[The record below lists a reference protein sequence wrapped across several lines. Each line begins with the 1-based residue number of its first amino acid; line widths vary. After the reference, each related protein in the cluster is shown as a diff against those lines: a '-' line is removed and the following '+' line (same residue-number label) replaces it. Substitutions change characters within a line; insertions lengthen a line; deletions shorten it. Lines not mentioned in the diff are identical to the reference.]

1 VKRRVVITGLGP
13 ATAIG
18 IGKKDFS
25 AGLYGLKPC
34 IAEIPSS
41 YEHNY
46 KFKSRYFVP
55 KPEFTLTDI
64 GIHKS
69 VEGMM
74 EESSRLSVLCT
85 KLALEDAGFQ
95 ISNTEKYLQVEGLEN
110 CGIIIGT
117 GMSSLQTALE
127 SYAAHIAGTDKS
139 AAESDCRSGSNLN
152 SNSNP
157 NSNSNSNPNPNPNP
171 NLNPNLNPNPN
182 PNKPHFNRMVIP
194 KLMTNAPAAW
204 ISILFGLKGFSYTLN
219 TACASGSYAI
229 GEAYE
234 TILSGRCDVIL
245 AGGVEVLAEKHGAIM
260 RGFDML
266 SALTRAKDGRPLPFS
281 RQRSGFLFNEGAGC
295 VLVLEE
301 LARARKRG
309 AGIYAEIVGY
319 EACSDAYS
327 IVQMDP
333 SGDSI
338 TSLFQKI
345 TGGIK
350 VDYLNAHGTAT
361 IANDDIEAKV
371 IQWIFGAAG
380 AQPYINSTKGILGH
394 SIGASGAIE
403 VAVVALSI
411 KKSRIHGNITT
422 DPLENLNLPLET
434 LTAPIDYALS
444 ASYGFGGHNALILL
458 KRYEDHE

>member
-25 AGLYGLKPC
+25 AGLYGLKTC
-34 IAEIPSS
+34 IVGIPSS
-41 YEHNY
+41 YEQNY
-46 KFKSRYFVP
+46 TFKSRYFVP
-55 KPEFTLTDI
+55 KPEFALTDL
-64 GIHKS
+64 GIHQS

-95 ISNTEKYLQVEGLEN
+95 ISNAEKYLQVEGLEN
-110 CGIIIGT
+110 CGIIIGI

-127 SYAAHIAGTDKS
+127 SYTAHIAGTDKS
-139 AAESDCRSGSNLN
+139 ASESDCRSGSG
-152 SNSNP
+152 S
-157 NSNSNSNPNPNPNP
+157 
-171 NLNPNLNPNPN
+171 NLNPNPN
-182 PNKPHFNRMVIP
+182 PNKPRFNRMVIP
-194 KLMTNAPAAW
+194 MLMTNAPTAW
-204 ISILFGLKGFSYTLN
+204 MSILFGLKGFSYTLN
-219 TACASGSYAI
+219 TACASGSYAL

-245 AGGVEVLAEKHGAIM
+245 AGGVEALAEKHGTIM

-266 SALTRAKDGRPLPFS
+266 SALTRTKDGRPLPFS
-281 RQRSGFLFNEGAGC
+281 RQRSGFLFNEGTGC

-301 LARARKRG
+301 LASARQRG
-309 AGIYAEIVGY
+309 ARIYAEIVGF

-338 TSLFQKI
+338 AGLFQKI

-361 IANDDIEAKV
+361 TANDEIEAKV
-371 IQWIFGAAG
+371 IQRIFGPAST
-380 AQPYINSTKGILGH
+380 QPFINSTKGILGH

-403 VAVVALSI
+403 AAVAALSI
-411 KKSRIHGNITT
+411 KESRIHGNITT
-422 DPLENLNLPLET
+422 DPLENLNLPLEN
-434 LTAPIDYALS
+434 LTTPIDFALS

-458 KRYEDHE
+458 KRYEDNE

>member
-1 VKRRVVITGLGP
+1 MKRRVVITGLGP
-13 ATAIG
+13 VTAIG

-34 IAEIPSS
+34 MAEIPSS
-41 YEHNY
+41 YEQNY

-55 KPEFTLTDI
+55 KPEFALTDI

-74 EESSRLSVLCT
+74 EESARLTVLCT

-95 ISNTEKYLQVEGLEN
+95 ISNAEKHLQVEGLEN
-110 CGIIIGT
+110 CGIIIGI

-127 SYAAHIAGTDKS
+127 SYTAHIAGMDKS
-139 AAESDCRSGSNLN
+139 ASA
-152 SNSNP
+152 
-157 NSNSNSNPNPNPNP
+157 
-171 NLNPNLNPNPN
+171 
-182 PNKPHFNRMVIP
+182 HFNRMVIP

-327 IVQMDP
+327 IVQMVP